1 MKTISTDIA
10 NFLNFCR
17 QGNSTYDIYSQDLE
31 KCDKA
36 TQDLLHQLELGS
48 YKDRQRTATKL
59 AKVRQARRIYKDYV
73 EVYGPLYEFLH
84 KPENEKFIKFL
95 QEVLGETRR
104 QERRINCRSYKPKV
118 IKDLDFLNS
127 D

>member
-59 AKVRQARRIYKDYV
+59 AKVRQARRIYKDYI
-73 EVYGPLYEFLH
+73 EVYSILYEFLH
-84 KPENEKFIKFL
+84 KPENEKFIKLL
-95 QEVLGETRR
+95 QEVLGEVRK
-104 QERRINCRSYKPKV
+104 QERRINNRTYKPRV
-118 IKDLDFLNS
+118 IKDLDFFK
-127 D
+127 

>member
-1 MKTISTDIA
+1 MKTISTDIT

-17 QGNSTYDIYSQDLE
+17 QGNSTYDSYSKDLE

-59 AKVRQARRIYKDYV
+59 SRVRQARRVYKDYM
-73 EVYGPLYEFLH
+73 EIYGPLYDFLH
-84 KPENEKFIKFL
+84 KSENEKFIKLL
-95 QEVLGETRR
+95 QEVLGEVRK
-104 QERRINCRSYKPKV
+104 QERRINNRTYKPRV
-118 IKDLDFLNS
+118 IKDLDFLNN

>member
-17 QGNSTYDIYSQDLE
+17 QGNSTYDIYSKDLE

-59 AKVRQARRIYKDYV
+59 SRVRQARRAYKDYM
-73 EVYGPLYEFLH
+73 EIYSPLYDFLH
-84 KPENEKFIKFL
+84 KSENEKFIKLL
-95 QEVLGETRR
+95 QEVLGEVRK
-104 QERRINCRSYKPKV
+104 QERRINNRTYKPRV
-118 IKDLDFLNS
+118 IKDLDFLNN